1 MKPNKYKSDSDDEF
15 LPVTGKAL
23 GKILLEFVTYCL
35 NPELMRQLRNEQ
47 KYQKMTNIALA
58 QKTGLNAKL
67 LSSILGLQNRK
78 KREENKKKKPDVNSK
93 NKNPTLATLLK
104 IASALDMKI
113 VAIPMRDINAMSEM
127 ESKHNK
133 FINDLKALID
143 AFEKNN
149 TENDS

>member
-1 MKPNKYKSDSDDEF
+1 MKPNKYKSDDEF
-15 LPVTGKAL
+15 LPVTRKEL
-23 GKILLEFVTYCL
+23 GKVLLEFVTYCL

-58 QKTGLNAKL
+58 KKTGLNEKL

-78 KREENKKKKPDVNSK
+78 KREENKKKKPEVNSK
-93 NKNPTLATLLK
+93 NKNPTLATILK

-113 VAIPMRDINAMSEM
+113 VAIPMRDINAINAM
-127 ESKHNK
+127 EFKCNK

-143 AFEKNN
+143 EFEKNN
-149 TENDS
+149 TEDDS